1 MTDILIIATSLDPD
15 SRSQLLARIAL
26 EEAKTLGIRAEL
38 LDLRELELPLAGSAG
53 SWDDPRVEALKKRV
67 HGFRRFVFCVPI
79 YNYDINAA
87 AKNLIELIG
96 AKSLAGSVVGFI
108 CAAGGR
114 ASYMSVMGFANALM
128 LDFRVWVVP
137 RFVYAIDSDWNGD
150 ALAAISQRERI
161 VELLESLRDG
171 PS

>member
-1 MTDILIIATSLDPD
+1 MNDILIVATSLDPD

-26 EEAKTLGIRAEL
+26 EEARTLNLNAEL
-38 LDLRELELPLAGSAG
+38 LDLRELELPMAGSAG
-53 SWDDPRVEALKKRV
+53 SWDDKRVKALKKRV

-87 AKNLIELIG
+87 AKNFLELIG
-96 AKSLAGSVVGFI
+96 AKSLEGAVVGFI

-137 RFVYAIDSDWNGD
+137 RFVYVVDSDWNGA
-150 ALAAISQRERI
+150 ALEKTDHLGRI
-161 VELLESLRDG
+161 RELLESLRDG
-171 PS
+171 PK

>member
-1 MTDILIIATSLDPD
+1 VTDILIIATSLDLD

-26 EEAKTLGIRAEL
+26 EEAKVLGVRAEL
-38 LDLRELELPLAGSAG
+38 LDLRDLELPLAGSAG
-53 SWDDPRVEALKKRV
+53 SWDDPRVEALKRRV

-87 AKNLIELIG
+87 AKNLIELVG
-96 AKSLAGSVVGFI
+96 GKSLTGAVAGFI

-128 LDFRVWVVP
+128 LDFRVWIVP
-137 RFVYAIDSDWNGD
+137 RFVYVTDADWNGD
-150 ALAAISQRERI
+150 ALAAPNHRERI

-171 PS
+171 PQ